1 MNRFLKRPPLDTP
14 GLYQTEDGDA
24 LSRMVYAH
32 YFTNTG
38 ADWYVLEYSP
48 NLDVAF
54 GWVEILPGCG
64 EYGTFLI
71 QELEEVRIDIPIRL
85 VHADQH
91 SEEVNVTVTVEHDD
105 NWERKSMESAL
116 ECHRTKFYGKS
127 EMHKNNSQR
136 FPFPRL

>member
-1 MNRFLKRPPLDTP
+1 MNRFLKRPPSDTP
-14 GLYQTEDGDA
+14 GLYKTEDGDQS
-24 LSRMVYAH
+24 SRLVYAH

-48 NLDVAF
+48 NLDVAY

-71 QELEEVRIDIPIRL
+71 QELEEVRIDMPIRL
-85 VHADQH
+85 VHADQQ
-91 SEEVNVTVTVEHDD
+91 SKEVIVTVTVEHDD

-116 ECHRTKFYGKS
+116 EWHRTKFYGKR
-127 EMHKNNSQR
+127 ETQKKDSQR